1 MTIIKPAY
9 YDRFTCLA
17 GMCPDSC
24 CQQWEVD
31 IDEAAARSYLALPGA
46 LGDRLRQVIIAEDGA
61 YRMRIEDSRCPM
73 WQQDGL
79 CRIQAELGHDALCQ
93 TCRDFPRL
101 RHDYGDFVELG
112 LELSCPEAAR
122 QILTDSTGA
131 MVTQDVPGGE
141 APEYDTE
148 AMAILRRSRDT
159 FLTFLDSTALPLP
172 QILTAFL
179 IYAHSVQAEIDG
191 GPEAKLI
198 PNIQVD
204 GVTPCA
210 DFAPL
215 LAFFASLE
223 ILTPQWDTRLQTT
236 GAPVQWTPAHK
247 ALLCYFVQRY
257 WLQAVSDYDILCR
270 AKFAVA
276 ACLLIGCLGGNL
288 TETAQL
294 FSKEIENDPD
304 NVEAIFDGAYTAP
317 SFTDLYLLSLL
328 TE

>member
-9 YDRFTCLA
+9 YDHFTCLA

-31 IDEAAARSYLALPGA
+31 IDEATARSYLTLPGA

-73 WQQDGL
+73 WRQDGL
-79 CRIQAELGHDALCQ
+79 CRIQAELGHSALCE

-101 RHDYGDFVELG
+101 RHDYGDFVELE

-122 QILTDSTGA
+122 LILTDSTGS
-131 MVTQDVPGGE
+131 MVTQDVPGGK

-148 AMAILRRSRDT
+148 AIAILRRSRKE
-159 FLTFLDSTALPLP
+159 FLTFLQNATLPFP
-172 QILTAFL
+172 QILSAFL
-179 IYAHSVQAEIDG
+179 LYAHSVQEEIDG
-191 GPEAKLI
+191 GPEAELI
-198 PNIQVD
+198 PDVRIT
-204 GVTPCA
+204 GVAASA

-215 LAFFASLE
+215 QAFFASLE
-223 ILTPQWDTRLQTT
+223 ILTPQWKARLQTAT
-236 GAPVQWTPAHK
+236 PIQWTPSHK
-247 ALLCYFVQRY
+247 ALLRYFVQRY
-257 WLQAVSDYDILCR
+257 WLQAVSDYDVICR

-276 ACLLIGCLGGNL
+276 ACLLIGCLGGDL
-288 TETAQL
+288 VETAQL

-304 NVEAIFDGAYTAP
+304 NMEAIFDGAYTAP
-317 SFTDLYLLSLL
+317 ALTDRYLLGLL